1 MNNLNFVL
9 IISEVYINTNQT
21 AEPYI
26 SLQKNITL
34 LKKQSEKHSLSL
46 KEIIPL
52 FSGKGKILLLI
63 FFCIPFS
70 QILGLAI
77 PFGFI
82 IAYLGLRYAF
92 LQKSWFPD
100 FLLKKKIPSQILNF
114 ILGQILYFIK
124 IIDKFSYPREGWIST
139 KPAIHKI
146 NGCLIS
152 LVGICLAISLP
163 IPLSSYIA
171 SAAILFIGI
180 GILND
185 DGIWICIGYILSAFY
200 LIFVVLTL
208 NYISLM
214 DIINKI
220 FY

>member
-1 MNNLNFVL
+1 MRCF
-9 IISEVYINTNQT
+9 INTSEKT
-21 AEPYI
+21 EDYI

-34 LKKQSEKHSLSL
+34 LKKKSEDHALSL
-46 KEIIPL
+46 EEIIPF

-63 FFCIPFS
+63 FFCLPFS

-77 PFGFI
+77 PFGLM

-92 LQKSWFPD
+92 LEESWVPNFI
-100 FLLKKKIPSQILNF
+100 LKKKTPSKILNF
-114 ILGQILYFIK
+114 VLNQILYFIK
-124 IIDKFSYPREGWIST
+124 IVGKFSCPRGNWTSTNSIMHTIS
-139 KPAIHKI
+139 
-146 NGCLIS
+146 GCLIS
-152 LVGICLAISLP
+152 LVGVFLAISLP

-185 DGIWICIGYILSAFY
+185 DNIWICVGYALAIFYIAFV
-200 LIFVVLTL
+200 LITL
-208 NYISLM
+208 NYISIT

-220 FY
+220 F